1 LFERLKKSF
10 SGVLEKFSKTE
21 LKKAKLDRILEDFEL
36 SLLASDVALP
46 VAEKISDDLRKSIVG
61 MKFERF
67 KDPIPAIR
75 GIMCKII
82 INILSAEKTVDI
94 LKLAAEKKL
103 AGDQL
108 IIIFFGVNGTG
119 KTTTIA
125 KVAQLLMKNGHS
137 LVLAC
142 SDTYRAGSI
151 EQLEEHAKRLGVRII
166 KHTYGA
172 DAAAVAFDAVSHAKA
187 NNIDAVLIDT
197 AGRMET
203 NKNLMMELVKI
214 KRVVTPSL
222 SILVID
228 ALIGNDAVLQ
238 AEEFDSAV
246 GIDAT
251 IVTKVD
257 ADAKGGACLSVSYVT
272 GKPIIYLGNGQ
283 EYNDLVEFNP
293 EEFTDLIFPDCK

>member
-1 LFERLKKSF
+1 LFERLRKSF

-21 LKKAKLDRILEDFEL
+21 LKEAKTDKILADLEL
-36 SLLASDVALP
+36 SLLESDVALP
-46 VAEKISDDLRKSIVG
+46 VAEKISGDLRKSIMG
-61 MKFERF
+61 IKFERF
-67 KDPIPAIR
+67 KDPTPAIR
-75 GIMCKII
+75 GLMREII
-82 INILSAEKTVDI
+82 ITILSAEKPIDI
-94 LKLAAEKKL
+94 LKLVAEKKL
-103 AGDQL
+103 ADEQL
-108 IIIFFGVNGTG
+108 VIIFFGVNGTG

-125 KVAQLLMKNGHS
+125 KVANLLMKNGYS
-137 LVLAC
+137 PVLAC

-151 EQLEEHAKRLGVRII
+151 EQLEEHANRLGVRII

-187 NNIDAVLIDT
+187 NKIDAVLIDT

-203 NKNLMMELVKI
+203 NKNLMNELAKI

-222 SILVID
+222 SILVVD
-228 ALIGNDAVLQ
+228 ALIGNDAVSQ
-238 AEEFDSAV
+238 AEEFDSFV

-251 IVTKVD
+251 IVTKID
-257 ADAKGGACLSVSYVT
+257 ADAKGGACLSVAYIT

-293 EEFTDLIFPDCK
+293 EEFTDLIFS

>member
-1 LFERLKKSF
+1 MFERLKKSF
-10 SGVLEKFSKTE
+10 SGVLENFSKTE

-36 SLLASDVALP
+36 SLLESDVAVP
-46 VAEKISDDLRKSIVG
+46 VAEKISDDLKKSIAG

-67 KDPIPAIR
+67 RDPIPTIKGVMR
-75 GIMCKII
+75 KII
-82 INILSAEKTVDI
+82 INILSPENTVDV
-94 LKLAAEKKL
+94 LELAAKQKL
-103 AGDQL
+103 EGEQL
-108 IIIFFGVNGTG
+108 VIIFFGVNGTG

-125 KVAQLLMKNGHS
+125 KVAKLLMKNGYS

-151 EQLEEHAKRLGVRII
+151 EQLEEHANRLGVRII

-172 DAAAVAFDAVSHAKA
+172 DAAAVAFDAINHAKA

-203 NKNLMMELVKI
+203 NKNLMMELAKI

-222 SILVID
+222 SILVVD
-228 ALIGNDAVLQ
+228 ALIGNDVVSQ

-257 ADAKGGACLSVSYVT
+257 ADAKGGACLSVSYIT

-283 EYNDLVEFNP
+283 EYNDLVKFNP
-293 EEFTDLIFPDCK
+293 EEFTDLIFP